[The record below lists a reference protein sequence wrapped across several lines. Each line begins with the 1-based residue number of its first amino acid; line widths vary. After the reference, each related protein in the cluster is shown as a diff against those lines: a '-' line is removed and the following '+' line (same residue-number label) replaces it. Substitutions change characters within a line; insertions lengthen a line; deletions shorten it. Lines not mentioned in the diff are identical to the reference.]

1 MTSTSYCL
9 PGMRPTSWMRCSVTF
24 FPRVVLSTRAE
35 RFQRSR
41 WYRSKS
47 PAGGSQFT
55 RRVLSQPPP
64 PAFRSETFWGTETQ
78 RRRESFSSGGFQARH
93 NWTLARHASEH
104 SYCAQISLSSLRGLV
119 AKEGALFE
127 DICILPPAQITPI
140 FTLGF

>member
-1 MTSTSYCL
+1 MQLALLCKSPLSTMTSTSYCL

-78 RRRESFSSGGFQARH
+78 RWRKSFPSGGFQARH
-93 NWTLARHASEH
+93 NWTLTRHASEH
-104 SYCAQISLSSLRGLV
+104 SYCAQLLYTDQF
-119 AKEGALFE
+119 KQPEGSCSKRRCSF
-127 DICILPPAQITPI
+127 
-140 FTLGF
+140 